1 MWNRCGV
8 WGMYSGEESKF
19 ASPNHIFFITKHS
32 LGTILCVDLRIKL
45 KVMVLLETYGVGWT
59 YEDTQGMYMCLIV
72 LCLYLLRNVSPFF
85 EACWNI
91 VKITLFIIL
100 IICTAGLALKW
111 VKGLFK

>member
-19 ASPNHIFFITKHS
+19 ASPNHVFFTTKHS

-45 KVMVLLETYGVGWT
+45 KVMVLLWSSIDTWT
-59 YEDTQGMYMCLIV
+59 SEDTQGLAMLVFFFVIFM
-72 LCLYLLRNVSPFF
+72 LRNESSILRMIWDIFALVM
-85 EACWNI
+85 
-91 VKITLFIIL
+91 TIIL